1 MALELKGISKTFGG
15 PGRVLDNVNLSV
27 PTGEFLSL
35 LGPSGC
41 GKSTLLRVIA
51 GLLEQDSGEVWL
63 DREQVDGASPKARD
77 IAMVFQT
84 YALYPHMSAF
94 DNIAVP
100 LRMRRL
106 KLADRI
112 PFLRHFTQNKDT
124 LVGIRTEVAA
134 AAQLLGIET
143 LLSRK
148 PGQLSG
154 GQRQRVAIGR
164 AIVRRPRVFLMDEP
178 LSNLDAALRV
188 QMQSELIDLHQKLQ
202 TTILYV
208 THDQAEAMTM
218 SHRIAVMFD
227 GRILQLDT
235 PSRIYD
241 NPNHIR
247 VARFIGTP
255 EINVLQ
261 GTVSTSSKVEVSGTV
276 LPIDIGKAAAG
287 PIQFGFRPESVR
299 LTTPKDGMFSGT
311 TTLALNLGSEVLL
324 TIVLDGF
331 ENVRVALRLHPHEEA
346 VPERGSKV
354 HLKVDLSRCLLFD
367 GNGVRIPVLDHQ
379 SQERIYAL

>member
-1 MALELKGISKTFGG
+1 MALELKGISKSFGG
-15 PGRVLDNVNLSV
+15 SGRVLDNVDLSV

-63 DREQVDGASPKARD
+63 DQKQVDGASPKARD

-112 PFLRHFTQNKDT
+112 PLLRHVTQNKVT
-124 LVGIRTEVAA
+124 LAEIRSEVAA
-134 AAQLLGIET
+134 AAKLLGIEA
-143 LLSRK
+143 LLPRK

-218 SHRIAVMFD
+218 SHRIAVIFD

-255 EINVLQ
+255 EINVLP
-261 GTVSTSSKVEVSGTV
+261 GTVLADSKVEVNGAV
-276 LPIDIGKAAAG
+276 LPLDVGKVAPG
-287 PIQFGFRPESVR
+287 PIQFGFRPESAK
-299 LTTPKDGMFSGT
+299 LSTPKGQMFSGT
-311 TTLALNLGSEVLL
+311 ATLALNLGSEVLL
-324 TIVLDGF
+324 TVVLDGF
-331 ENVRVALRLHPHEEA
+331 ENARVTLRLHPHEEA
-346 VPERGSKV
+346 VPERGSQV
-354 HLKVDLSRCLLFD
+354 HLKVDFSRCLLFD
-367 GNGVRIPVLDHQ
+367 ANGVRIPVVEAQ
-379 SQERIYAL
+379 SRERIYA